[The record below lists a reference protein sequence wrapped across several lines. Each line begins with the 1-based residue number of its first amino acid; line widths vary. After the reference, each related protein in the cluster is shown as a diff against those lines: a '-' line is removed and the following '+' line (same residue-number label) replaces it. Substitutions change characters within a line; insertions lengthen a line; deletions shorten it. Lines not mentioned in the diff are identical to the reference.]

1 MTQCKDEAQIER
13 EKLAVAAMAN
23 AKLNMTVALERI
35 QRLETALVSARNDIS
50 RLKRCVGQD
59 CQITYHNGSSETREY
74 VHKYADDAVARIAR
88 VLP

>member
-1 MTQCKDEAQIER
+1 MHNKDEAQIER
-13 EKLAVAAMAN
+13 EKQAVAAMVN
-23 AKLNMTVALERI
+23 AKSNMSVALDRI
-35 QRLETALVSARNDIS
+35 NRLELALKSASNDIA

-74 VHKYADDAVARIAR
+74 VHKYADNAIAGIAK